1 MSLGGCHQ
9 AAEGLVQAD
18 TIFVI
23 ALLVLCI
30 GGLAW
35 AEVYSRRHHS
45 SPEDRA
51 VHRAAA
57 REAMQSAAPR
67 RKAKQ
72 D

>member
-1 MSLGGCHQ
+1 
-9 AAEGLVQAD
+9 VQAD

-45 SPEDRA
+45 SPDDRD
-51 VHRAAA
+51 VHRATA
-57 REAMQSAAPR
+57 RAEMESSAPR
-67 RKAKQ
+67 RKRLKQ
-72 D
+72 H